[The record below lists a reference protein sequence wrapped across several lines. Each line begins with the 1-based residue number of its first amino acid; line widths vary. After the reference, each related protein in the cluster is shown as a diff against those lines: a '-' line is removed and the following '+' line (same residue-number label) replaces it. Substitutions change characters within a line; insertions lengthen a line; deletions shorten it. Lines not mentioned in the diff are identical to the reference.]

1 MSSPT
6 VIQNFHKYVKINAM
20 TSFFFGAGLCFVLEE
35 KKYSHLPFVIFCPV
49 VYGGYNI
56 FQNRHIFISEKIT
69 NTTTTN
75 NDEIIK
81 KVYKKGI

>member
-1 MSSPT
+1 MSSST
-6 VIQNFHKYVKINAM
+6 IIQKFNKYVKISPM
-20 TSFFFGAGLCFVLEE
+20 SSFFFGGGLCFVLEE
-35 KKYSHLPFVIFCPV
+35 KKYSHIPFVIFCPV

-56 FQNRHIFISEKIT
+56 FKNRHIFISEKI
-69 NTTTTN
+69 TN

>member
-1 MSSPT
+1 MSTPT
-6 VIQNFHKYVKINAM
+6 VIQNFNKYVKISPM
-20 TSFFFGAGLCFVLEE
+20 SSFFFGGGLCFVLEE
-35 KKYSHLPFVIFCPV
+35 KKYSHIPFIIFCPV